1 MSAAT
6 ATATTS
12 TTATS
17 TKTTAKKPVTPTTAS
32 SVGSDISTSLLLA
45 FILGLIALFGM
56 IGIFSAKNMLG
67 TYFNILY
74 YIVFPISIYFIS
86 VGFNAITQR
95 GTCNA
100 ITNMSNCFK
109 GAGYTLG
116 YLYSAMILVNLVGPN
131 GIFTFEPDTMVRI
144 KTVEEEIIPE
154 KTNVSTKTP
163 PVITPT
169 APPALVPEKPLT
181 ITPTAPPALSSN
193 VPEKGSEKKPLT
205 ITPPARL
212 PLQSSEGDPQ
222 GGGKRILR
230 QRGGGGDD
238 KMSDAAL
245 MIRSFFTTLRAP
257 AMSLFIRDPNA
268 ATLEDI
274 ETKSPIYT
282 GIGIGFWAC
291 LATIS
296 GQVISNSIA
305 QVC

>member
-1 MSAAT
+1 
-6 ATATTS
+6 
-12 TTATS
+12 
-17 TKTTAKKPVTPTTAS
+17 
-32 SVGSDISTSLLLA
+32 
-45 FILGLIALFGM
+45 M

-100 ITNMSNCFK
+100 ITNMGNCFK

-144 KTVEEEIIPE
+144 KTVEEETIPE
-154 KTNVSTKTP
+154 KMNVSTKTP
-163 PVITPT
+163 PVITPS
-169 APPALVPEKPLT
+169 APPALVPEKPLM
-181 ITPTAPPALSSN
+181 ITPTAPPPLSSN
-193 VPEKGSEKKPLT
+193 VPEKGSEEKPLAKRQSA
-205 ITPPARL
+205 PPAVL
-212 PLQSSEGDPQ
+212 PPKSNEDPQ
-222 GGGKRILR
+222 PVVGGKRILR
-230 QRGGGGDD
+230 QRGGGEDD

-296 GQVISNSIA
+296 GQIISNSIA